1 MDKNIDMSKI
11 RTIIIVSN
19 ECAFNSYAMH
29 YVDYMTDD
37 EKQDAYDFYTQIS
50 DKFKH
55 TAEFQIKVFCKNVPI
70 DPSLKKTSICIG
82 DVSLSHTEIFY
93 PLHLSEFIT
102 HFNVLPNR
110 VRKIFDMNESIL
122 KRFVTNKPFIL
133 RQATEQ
139 ATEQVVEGSE

>member
-11 RTIIIVSN
+11 IAIEIFSN

-70 DPSLKKTSICIG
+70 KELNPKSSTNIDE
-82 DVSLSHTEIFY
+82 VSNVGVIY
-93 PLHLSEFIT
+93 PLHSSEFIT

-110 VRKIFDMNESIL
+110 VRKNFDMNKPISN
-122 KRFVTNKPFIL
+122 KRLTTI
-133 RQATEQ
+133 QI
-139 ATEQVVEGSE
+139 